1 MSPNDVL
8 LYFAAET
15 TAAQP
20 LRFKLMYL
28 HDITDLAHH
37 LLNFLSYVLS
47 MLQNFGKYCL
57 FFFHGAFIYGPYCGL
72 RIFLVIQNFWP

>member
-37 LLNFLSYVLS
+37 LLNFFLCFKYVTKLWKI
-47 MLQNFGKYCL
+47 LIL
-57 FFFHGAFIYGPYCGL
+57 FFFMVLLSMDPTVA
-72 RIFLVIQNFWP
+72 